1 MRDAIEKFIFGLE
14 KSDTV
19 RVDIVVTKDQLNML
33 GLDKIR
39 ELANT
44 LINREYEKRNNLGV
58 QNPSKARS

>member
-19 RVDIVVTKDQLNML
+19 RVDIVVTKDQLNLL
-33 GLDKIR
+33 GIEKIR
-39 ELANT
+39 ELSNT

-58 QNPSKARS
+58 QNKSKARS

>member
-33 GLDKIR
+33 GIEKIR
-39 ELANT
+39 ELSNT

-58 QNPSKARS
+58 QNKSKARS

>member
-19 RVDIVVTKDQLNML
+19 KVDIVVTKDQLNML

-39 ELANT
+39 ELSNT

-58 QNPSKARS
+58 QNKSKARS

>member
-33 GLDKIR
+33 GIDKIR
-39 ELANT
+39 ELANN

>member
-39 ELANT
+39 ELSNT

-58 QNPSKARS
+58 QNPSKTRS

>member
-19 RVDIVVTKDQLNML
+19 RVDITVTKDQLNML
-33 GLDKIR
+33 GIDKIR
-39 ELANT
+39 ELSNT

-58 QNPSKARS
+58 QNKSKARS

>member
-19 RVDIVVTKDQLNML
+19 RVEIVVTKDQLNML

-39 ELANT
+39 ELSNT

-58 QNPSKARS
+58 QNKSKARS

>member
-1 MRDAIEKFIFGLE
+1 MRDAIEKFIFDLE

-33 GLDKIR
+33 GIDKIR

>member
-33 GLDKIR
+33 GIDKIR
-39 ELANT
+39 ELSNT

-58 QNPSKARS
+58 QNKSKARS

>member
-39 ELANT
+39 ELANN

-58 QNPSKARS
+58 QNKSKARS

>member
-33 GLDKIR
+33 GLEKIR
-39 ELANT
+39 ELSNT

-58 QNPSKARS
+58 QNK

>member
-33 GLDKIR
+33 GLEKIR
-39 ELANT
+39 ELSNT

-58 QNPSKARS
+58 QNKSKARS

>member
-19 RVDIVVTKDQLNML
+19 RVDITVTKDQLNML

>member
-39 ELANT
+39 ELSNT
-44 LINREYEKRNNLGV
+44 LINIEYEKRNNLGV
-58 QNPSKARS
+58 QNKSKARS

>member
-19 RVDIVVTKDQLNML
+19 RVDIVVTKDQLNIL
-33 GLDKIR
+33 GIDKIR
-39 ELANT
+39 ELSNT

-58 QNPSKARS
+58 QNKSKARS

>member
-58 QNPSKARS
+58 QNKSKARS

>member
-1 MRDAIEKFIFGLE
+1 MRDAIEKFIFRLE

-19 RVDIVVTKDQLNML
+19 RVDILVTKDQLNML
-33 GLDKIR
+33 GIEKIR
-39 ELANT
+39 ELANN

>member
-14 KSDTV
+14 KSDKV

-33 GLDKIR
+33 GLEKIR

>member
-19 RVDIVVTKDQLNML
+19 RVDIVVTKNQLNIL
-33 GLDKIR
+33 GIEKIR
-39 ELANT
+39 ELSNT

-58 QNPSKARS
+58 QNPSKTRS

>member
-39 ELANT
+39 ELSNT

-58 QNPSKARS
+58 QNKSKARS

>member
-1 MRDAIEKFIFGLE
+1 MRDAIEKFIFDLE

-33 GLDKIR
+33 GIEKIR